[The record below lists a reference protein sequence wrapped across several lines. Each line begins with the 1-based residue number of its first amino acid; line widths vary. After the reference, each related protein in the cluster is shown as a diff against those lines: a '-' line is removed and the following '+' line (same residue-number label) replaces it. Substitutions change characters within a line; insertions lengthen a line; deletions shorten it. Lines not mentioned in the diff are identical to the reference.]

1 MDIINLIEAIR
12 KTQSTNA
19 KLELLKKNKDNEIL
33 KKILYYTYN
42 PFYKYYIRNIS
53 GITFSDSSVENG
65 YDFEDMFKLLD
76 ELRNRIYTGNLA
88 IEKVTNFIQHS
99 PAKVAEVFLLILDRD
114 LKMGINTSS
123 INKVYPNF
131 IPTFDV
137 MLAEAGVS
145 LDKLLKDNEWVY
157 VQKKSDGKRCIAI
170 CKGNTVEFYARSGKE
185 IENLVRHDELINSI
199 LMLRRSYMSEDFVL
213 DGELIIENEDG
224 TDADRQYSN
233 GLIMKKNLPKNE
245 VSRFSFIVWDI
256 LSLEDFQND
265 SNTTPYEERYYTLI
279 NNIKWFN
286 KLKVIETFVATTA
299 EGAMEITN
307 NFIKQGF
314 EGSIVKTPYHLYKRK
329 RSKDWIKIKSWNE
342 IDLQIIGYEY
352 GKPGTKYENMLGSL
366 VCSNGIIN
374 CKVGSGFTDEQRK
387 NIKEDVV
394 GKIATIKYNQLIK
407 DSNGN
412 YSLFLPV
419 FSEIRDDKFEADSM
433 EKILKETIKK

>member
-1 MDIINLIEAIR
+1 MQILDYIIKIR
-12 KTQSTNA
+12 ETQGTNA
-19 KLELLKKNKDNEIL
+19 KLDLLRDYIKDETFQKVL
-33 KKILYYTYN
+33 FYTYN
-42 PFYKYYIRNIS
+42 PFYNYYIRKLPKVVAGSLSVI
-53 GITFSDSSVENG
+53 GTFETM
-65 YDFEDMFKLLD
+65 FELLD
-76 ELRNRIYTGNLA
+76 DLRERRFTGNLA

-123 INKVYPNF
+123 INKVYPNL

-185 IENLVRHDELINSI
+185 IENLVRHDELVNSI

-224 TDADRQYSN
+224 TDADRQISN

-245 VSRFSFIVWDI
+245 VSRFSFVVWDI

-299 EGAMEITN
+299 ERAMEITN
-307 NFIKQGF
+307 DFMKRGF
-314 EGSIVKTPYHLYKRK
+314 EGSIVKTPYHTYKRK
-329 RSKDWIKIKSWNE
+329 RSKDWIKIKGWNE
-342 IDLQIIGYEY
+342 IDLKIVGYER
-352 GKPGTKYENMLGSL
+352 GKLGTKYESCLGAL
-366 VCSNGIIN
+366 VCSNGTIN
-374 CKVGSGFTDEQRK
+374 CSVGSGFSDEQRLL
-387 NIKEDVV
+387 IKEDVI
-394 GKIATIKYNQLIK
+394 GKVVSVKYNQLIK
-407 DSNGN
+407 DVDGN

-419 FSEIRDDKFEADSM
+419 FIEIREDKEEPDSM
-433 EKILKETIKK
+433 EKVFSELRQK

>member
-1 MDIINLIEAIR
+1 MQILDYIINIR
-12 KTQSTNA
+12 ETQGTNA
-19 KLELLKKNKDNEIL
+19 KLDLLRDYIKDETFQKVL
-33 KKILYYTYN
+33 FYTYN
-42 PFYKYYIRNIS
+42 PFYNYYIRKLPKVVAGSLSVID
-53 GITFSDSSVENG
+53 TFETI
-65 YDFEDMFKLLD
+65 FELLD
-76 ELRNRIYTGNLA
+76 DLRERRFTGNLA

-224 TDADRQYSN
+224 TDADRQISN

-245 VSRFSFIVWDI
+245 VSRFSFVVWDI

-265 SNTTPYEERYYTLI
+265 STTTPYEERYYTLI

-299 EGAMEITN
+299 ERAMEITN
-307 NFIKQGF
+307 DFMKRGF
-314 EGSIVKTPYHLYKRK
+314 EGSIVKTPYHTYKRK
-329 RSKDWIKIKSWNE
+329 RSKDWIKIKGWNE
-342 IDLQIIGYEY
+342 IDLKIVGYER
-352 GKPGTKYENMLGSL
+352 GKLGTKYESCLGAL
-366 VCSNGIIN
+366 VCSNGTIN
-374 CKVGSGFTDEQRK
+374 CSVGSGFSDEQRLL
-387 NIKEDVV
+387 IKEDVI
-394 GKIATIKYNQLIK
+394 GKVVSVKYNQLIK
-407 DSNGN
+407 DVDGN

-419 FSEIRDDKFEADSM
+419 FIEIREDKEEPDSM
-433 EKILKETIKK
+433 EKVFSELRQK